1 MKLCDQC
8 NQQKPPDAFKR
19 RASLAQSRAWTKNPA
34 MRIRLE
40 YESAVCNECAR
51 THTRPTMSLSPAEA
65 RKRMHNEGKT
75 ELEISETLKRMR
87 KSALDSKRMTIL
99 KNRQAMFAET
109 YTNMAKQL
117 DREKKR
123 AMRAPDLVR
132 LDELK
137 RANEIFKRLKNEGK
151 KVPMRWED
159 LLSKKFATRCSKH
172 D

>member
-1 MKLCDQC
+1 MKLCEQC
-8 NQQKPPDAFKR
+8 NQHKPPDAFKR
-19 RASLAQSRAWTKNPA
+19 RASLAQSRAWTHNPA

-51 THTRPTMSLSPAEA
+51 THARPTMSLSPAEA

-75 ELEISETLKRMR
+75 ELEIQETLKRMR
-87 KSALDSKRMTIL
+87 MSALKSKRMTIL

-109 YTNMAKQL
+109 YTNMATQL

-123 AMRAPDLVR
+123 AMRAPDPER
-132 LDELK
+132 LDEIL
-137 RANEIFKRLKNEGK
+137 RANEIFKRLKNEGR

-159 LLSKKFATRCSKH
+159 LLSKKFATWCSK
-172 D
+172 